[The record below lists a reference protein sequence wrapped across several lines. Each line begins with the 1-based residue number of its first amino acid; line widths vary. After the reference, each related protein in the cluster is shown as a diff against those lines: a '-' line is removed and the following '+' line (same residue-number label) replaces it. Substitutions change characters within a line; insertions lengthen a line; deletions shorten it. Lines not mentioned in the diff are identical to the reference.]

1 MGDTCYSL
9 SVALVSLFHAC
20 LFVSFFLS
28 FWLTGWLDCW
38 GDRYGRICSNTSA
51 SSRALSSPTA
61 NLDSHRQR
69 NGFNGNTFNGGNRSG
84 DNDSKHDDDDD
95 NDDIIGSG
103 GVHGNKARGGVRR
116 IESKEEDAK
125 EEDDGVA
132 PYSPPR
138 RRTRAEITRAL
149 REEVSEAPTLW
160 RSKL

>member
-69 NGFNGNTFNGGNRSG
+69 NGFNGNTFNGGNRSS
-84 DNDSKHDDDDD
+84 DNDSKHDDDD
-95 NDDIIGSG
+95 NDDIIDSG

-125 EEDDGVA
+125 EEDDGDA